1 MPRTAR
7 SLPDRFRLDG
17 RRALVTGAAGGIGE
31 AVARTFLGAG
41 ASLALVDRDDKRLR
55 SLVRS
60 LSGTT
65 PAPITVRADVTR
77 SADVRRAVRAAVEG
91 LGGLDVLVN
100 AAGVTAKGSIATTD
114 PATWRALLDIN
125 LTGTFLVCHES
136 VPYLRRS
143 VGAAIV
149 TISSVYSLI
158 GGRDRAAYSAS
169 KGGLDALTRSMA
181 ADLASDGVRVNSV
194 NPGFIRSPMT
204 EPSLRDPKA
213 MRFFRSATLLPR
225 LGEPQDVA
233 DAVLYLASPASGF
246 VTGVSLALDGGRA
259 LGR

>member
-1 MPRTAR
+1 MDRDASRLGALAR
-7 SLPDRFRLDG
+7 SL
-17 RRALVTGAAGGIGE
+17 
-31 AVARTFLGAG
+31 
-41 ASLALVDRDDKRLR
+41 SVDPGPRVLEIR
-55 SLVRS
+55 
-60 LSGTT
+60 
-65 PAPITVRADVTR
+65 
-77 SADVRRAVRAAVEG
+77 ADVRREADVVRAVCTAAKD
-91 LGGLDVLVN
+91 LGGIDVVVN
-100 AAGVTAKGSIATTD
+100 AAGVTAKGDVATTD
-114 PATWRALLDIN
+114 PAAWRSLLEIN
-125 LTGTFLVCHES
+125 LTGTFVVCHEA

-143 VGAAIV
+143 HDGVIV

-158 GGRDRAAYSAS
+158 GGRDRAAYSTS

-181 ADLASDGVRVNSV
+181 ADLAKDGIRVNAV

-233 DAVLYLASPASGF
+233 DAILYLAAPASGF
-246 VTGVSLALDGGRA
+246 VTGVCLAVDGGRA

>member
-1 MPRTAR
+1 M
-7 SLPDRFRLDG
+7 
-17 RRALVTGAAGGIGE
+17 
-31 AVARTFLGAG
+31 
-41 ASLALVDRDDKRLR
+41 ALVDRDGTRLR
-55 SLVRS
+55 KLARS
-60 LSGTT
+60 LSGPT
-65 PAPITVRADVTR
+65 PAPVTARADVTR
-77 SADVRRAVRAAVEG
+77 SADVARAVRAAAEG
-91 LGGLDVLVN
+91 LGGLDIVVN
-100 AAGVTAKGSIATTD
+100 AAGVTAKGSVATTD
-114 PATWRALLDIN
+114 PETWRALLDIN
-125 LTGTFLVCHES
+125 LTGTFRVCHES

-143 VGAAIV
+143 VDGSIV
-149 TISSVYSLI
+149 TVSSVYSLI

-181 ADLASDGVRVNSV
+181 ADLASDGIRVNSV

-246 VTGVSLALDGGRA
+246 VTGVCLALDGGRA